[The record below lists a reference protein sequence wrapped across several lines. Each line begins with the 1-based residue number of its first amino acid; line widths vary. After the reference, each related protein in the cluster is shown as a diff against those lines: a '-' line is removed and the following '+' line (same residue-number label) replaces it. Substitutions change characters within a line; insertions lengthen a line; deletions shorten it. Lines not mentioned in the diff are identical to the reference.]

1 MRGLQRGLIADASP
15 LIAFAKIQKLNLL
28 EILFSKVFITELV
41 ARELGI
47 SKSSISSQFPE
58 SKALLDAITDGW
70 LMVTSN
76 AQIANNP
83 YQPINPG
90 VDEGEASAIALAI
103 EKQTELPGIPLLIDD
118 RCGRAEASLRGLK
131 IIGSAAILIL
141 AKEYKLIDSCAALL
155 GQMRRNGYYLSDE
168 LIAAVL
174 SQVNE

>member
-1 MRGLQRGLIADASP
+1 MKGLQSGLIADASA

-47 SKSSISSQFPE
+47 SKSSISLQFPE

-90 VDEGEASAIALAI
+90 VD
-103 EKQTELPGIPLLIDD
+103 
-118 RCGRAEASLRGLK
+118 
-131 IIGSAAILIL
+131 
-141 AKEYKLIDSCAALL
+141 
-155 GQMRRNGYYLSDE
+155 
-168 LIAAVL
+168 
-174 SQVNE
+174 

>member
-1 MRGLQRGLIADASP
+1 MIADASP

-28 EILFSKVFITELV
+28 EILFSKVLITELV

-70 LMVTSN
+70 LIITNN

-103 EKQTELPGIPLLIDD
+103 EKQTELPGIPLFIDD

-131 IIGSAAILIL
+131 IIGSAAILVL

>member
-1 MRGLQRGLIADASP
+1 MKGLQRGLIADASA

-47 SKSSISSQFPE
+47 SKSSISLQFPE

-90 VDEGEASAIALAI
+90 VDEGEASAIALSI

-131 IIGSAAILIL
+131 IIGAAAILIL
-141 AKEYKLIDSCAALL
+141 AEEYKLIDSCAALF